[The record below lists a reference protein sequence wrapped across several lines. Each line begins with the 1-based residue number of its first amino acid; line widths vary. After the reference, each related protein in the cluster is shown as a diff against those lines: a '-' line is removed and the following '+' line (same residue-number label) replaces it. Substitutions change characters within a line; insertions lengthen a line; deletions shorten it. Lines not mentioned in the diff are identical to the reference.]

1 MADIIDR
8 STSGL
13 LWSLQEPDELMQS
26 LPIPP
31 LLIWSHSP
39 CGIQQATG
47 WWSCVAFIILITDK
61 LHRGPWLNVAIKEQ
75 RTAQFATSIVG
86 HSEEPAAPCQQE
98 QKLCWPVCAGTVGL
112 ELRTPDIWFEYS
124 NRCGNP
130 FGFQIM
136 LWSSRFMVTLS

>member
-1 MADIIDR
+1 MADISDQ

-13 LWSLQEPDELMQS
+13 LRSLQEPDELMQS
-26 LPIPP
+26 LLIAP
-31 LLIWSHSP
+31 LLISSHSP

-47 WWSCVAFIILITDK
+47 WWSCVAFIILIIDK

-86 HSEEPAAPCQQE
+86 QSEEPAAPCQQE

-112 ELRTPDIWFEYS
+112 GAP
-124 NRCGNP
+124 NP
-130 FGFQIM
+130 
-136 LWSSRFMVTLS
+136 RHMV